1 MFLLVSVFAITHVR
15 QWDHSTSIPEIMD
28 ALDVLVKQGKV
39 LYLGA
44 SDLPAWVISA
54 CNEYAK

>member
-1 MFLLVSVFAITHVR
+1 
-15 QWDHSTSIPEIMD
+15 MD

-44 SDLPAWVISA
+44 SDLPAWVISG